1 MPIIGTLAGASARG
15 LGGLRTF
22 GAAGAVGAFESIAT
36 YTGTATSIVTFSSI
50 PGTFDHLHLRI
61 TARGG
66 GTGSTIYSN
75 VRANGDSNGNYT
87 YHYFEDTGVD
97 SISSG
102 SVTSSTAMYSAYIA
116 GGGSSAN
123 YHSIDL
129 IDILDYAN
137 VNKYKTFHY
146 SGVPY
151 DGSDGRAAV
160 MTGAWMNKT
169 SAITSISIESS
180 AGNWTANSHFA
191 LYGIK
196 GS

>member
-1 MPIIGTLAGASARG
+1 MNILGIIASSKLGVDAGD
-15 LGGLRTF
+15 
-22 GAAGAVGAFESIAT
+22 FESIAT
-36 YTGTATSIVTFSSI
+36 VSVGSGGAANVEFTSI
-50 PGTFDHLHLRI
+50 PGTYTHLQIRGISCGTRADYRI
-61 TARGG
+61 GEAEVTFNSDTGSNYACHDIYGNGSAVSATGLSSRSNIRIAPGTLGGNAG
-66 GTGSTIYSN
+66 GTAFFGAI
-75 VRANGDSNGNYT
+75 
-87 YHYFEDTGVD
+87 
-97 SISSG
+97 I
-102 SVTSSTAMYSAYIA
+102 
-116 GGGSSAN
+116 
-123 YHSIDL
+123 

-169 SAITSISIESS
+169 SAITSISLESS
-180 AGNWTANSHFA
+180 SGNWTANSHFA

>member
-1 MPIIGTLAGASARG
+1 MPIISTLAGASARG

-50 PGTFDHLHLRI
+50 PGTFDHLHFRI

-66 GTGSTIYSN
+66 STGSTIYAN
-75 VRANGDSNGNYT
+75 VRVNGDSGGNYT
-87 YHYFEDTGVD
+87 YHYLEDNGID
-97 SISSG
+97 NIGSG
-102 SVTSSTAMYSAYIA
+102 SVTSGTAMYSSYIA
-116 GGGSSAN
+116 GGGSAAN
-123 YHSIDL
+123 YHSL
-129 IDILDYAN
+129 EMIDILDYAN

-146 SGVPY
+146 SGIPY
-151 DGSDGRAAV
+151 DGADGRAAI
-160 MTGAWMNKT
+160 MAGAWMNKT
-169 SAITSISIESS
+169 SAITSITLESS
-180 AGNWTANSHFA
+180 SGNWTANSHFA